1 MGIRQLVKRE
11 IPERNPMEIN
21 PLFAV
26 AGGTGLILA
35 GLLRGPAATRQDKL
49 RKAATATV
57 VLAIVGM
64 VSVMA
69 IRNRGGD
76 PFGGV
81 RATVTDL
88 LTRRT
93 IKAA

>member
-1 MGIRQLVKRE
+1 
-11 IPERNPMEIN
+11 MEIH
-21 PLFAV
+21 PLV
-26 AGGTGLILA
+26 AIGAGTGLILA
-35 GLLRGPAATRQDKL
+35 GLLRGPAPTRQDKL
-49 RKAATATV
+49 RKAATAAT

-64 VSVMA
+64 VSVIA

-93 IKAA
+93 LKAA